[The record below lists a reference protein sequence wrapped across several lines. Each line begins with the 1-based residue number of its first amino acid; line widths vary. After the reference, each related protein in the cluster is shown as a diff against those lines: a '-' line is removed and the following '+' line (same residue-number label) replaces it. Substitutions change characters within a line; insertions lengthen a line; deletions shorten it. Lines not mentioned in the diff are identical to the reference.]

1 MIFQP
6 LNKHVEVKPLV
17 QTSVV
22 ITQSSTYEEKGEV
35 ISIADG
41 VTAVKVG
48 DVAFFDSYL
57 CAKYPDAD
65 GNFRYLVPE
74 DSIRAKETN
83 EQIPG

>member
-6 LNKHVEVKPLV
+6 LNKHVEIKPIEIAGV
-17 QTSVV
+17 MAV
-22 ITQSSTYEEKGEV
+22 QSSIYEEKGEV

-57 CAKYPDAD
+57 CAKYTDD
-65 GNFRYLVPE
+65 QGKMRYLVPE
-74 DSIRAKETN
+74 ESIRAKESN
-83 EQIPG
+83 E